1 MSLPGWL
8 KPSVPRRPRRDM
20 SLAAQLAEG
29 VAQLNLALS
38 PQVQRQLL
46 NYLALLQKWNRTYNL
61 TAVREASR
69 MVSHHLLDCL
79 AIVPHVKSKTVL
91 DVGSGAGLP
100 GIPLAL
106 AAPRI
111 EVTLLDSS
119 HKKTAF
125 LQQAKFELKLDNV
138 AVICERVETWRAGRE
153 FEMVISRAFSDLAE
167 FVTLAGRHVAP
178 GGRLAVMKGIYPHEE
193 ITRLPQPWCL
203 QQAIPLAVPGMHA
216 ERHLLLFQR
225 A

>member
-1 MSLPGWL
+1 
-8 KPSVPRRPRRDM
+8 M

-29 VAQLNLALS
+29 VAQLNLDLPPPAHE
-38 PQVQRQLL
+38 RLL
-46 NYLALLQKWNRTYNL
+46 DYLALLQKWNRIYNL

-79 AIVPHVKSKTVL
+79 AIVPHVKANTVL

-106 AAPRI
+106 AAPRMQ
-111 EVTLLDSS
+111 VTLLESS
-119 HKKTAF
+119 HKKAAF
-125 LQQAKFELKLDNV
+125 LQQAKSELKLDNL
-138 AVICERVETWRAGRE
+138 AVTCERVETWRPRRE
-153 FEMVISRAFSDLAE
+153 FEMVISRAFSDLAD

-178 GGRLAVMKGIYPHEE
+178 GGCLAAMKGIYPHEE
-193 ITRLPQPWCL
+193 ISRLPHGWRL
-203 QQAIPLAVPGMHA
+203 QEAISLAVPGLRAH
-216 ERHLLLFQR
+216 RHWLLLER